1 MYIFDLSDL
10 AREGNNIMKQF
21 NVVFGGAVS
30 GGHKAA
36 EVKKNLATLFKADEK
51 QIDQLFA
58 APQTVLKRNIDYD
71 QAMKYQKALQR
82 AGAVCDVEE
91 VIQNIGQQAAATP
104 CPPPISQPS
113 GVHMVGGKRQSAHKS
128 NPQAQT
134 RKKSNRGP
142 YLIISGVVL
151 ILLRVGSI
159 TVTGHPGFMDLLQGG
174 LGVLFLING
183 ICNVAKQS

>member
-1 MYIFDLSDL
+1 
-10 AREGNNIMKQF
+10 MKQF

-30 GGHKAA
+30 GGHKVE
-36 EVKKNLATLFKADEK
+36 EVKKSLAAVFKADEK
-51 QIDQLFA
+51 KIDQLFEV
-58 APQTVLKRNIDYD
+58 PHVVLKRNIDYD

-104 CPPPISQPS
+104 VPPPIPQPP

-134 RKKSNRGP
+134 HKKNNRGP
-142 YLIISGVVL
+142 FLIILGVVTIL
-151 ILLRVGSI
+151 IRLVSI
-159 TVTGHPGFMDLLQGG
+159 SVTGHPEFMDLWMGG
-174 LGVLFLING
+174 LGVLWLITG
-183 ICNVAKQS
+183 IGMVTKQS